1 MGEQEGLEEL
11 FRTSETDL
19 YGEELTPKQKRIV
32 EAAIQMFSEKGY
44 SSSSTSEIAKRA
56 KVAEGTI
63 FRHYKTKKELLLAIV
78 TPVMSNLLA
87 PFIIRDLDKV
97 LSQNYKCYEDFLTA
111 IVKNRQTFIEKHIS
125 IVKILLQEIPFH
137 NELRSQFIERIG
149 KEVYNRLEAI
159 VTHFQDKGEL
169 IEMPTQAAIRL
180 TATSIGGFLLTR
192 YILLPDNDWDD
203 EEELKRTIH
212 FIMNGMKAR

>member
-1 MGEQEGLEEL
+1 MGKQEDINEL
-11 FRTSETDL
+11 FKSSESDV
-19 YGEELTPKQKRIV
+19 YGEGLTPKQKRIL

-56 KVAEGTI
+56 EVAEGTI

-97 LSQNYKCYEDFLTA
+97 LKKNYKSYEDFLIA
-111 IVKNRQTFIEKHIS
+111 IVKNRQEFIEKHIS
-125 IVKILLQEIPFH
+125 IVKILIQEIPFH
-137 NELRSQFIERIG
+137 DELRSQFIDRIG
-149 KEVYNRLEAI
+149 KEVYTRLEAI
-159 VTHFQDKGEL
+159 VSHFQAKGEL
-169 IEMPTQAAIRL
+169 VEMPTQTAIRL
-180 TATSIGGFLLTR
+180 TASSIGGFLFAR
-192 YILLPDNDWDD
+192 YILLPEHDWND
-203 EEELKRTIH
+203 EEELKHTIH

>member
-1 MGEQEGLEEL
+1 MGEQESMEEL
-11 FRTSETDL
+11 FSTNENEL
-19 YGEELTPKQKRIV
+19 YGEELTAKQKRIV

-56 KVAEGTI
+56 NVAEGTI

-97 LSQNYKCYEDFLTA
+97 LSQNYQCYEDFLTA
-111 IVKNRQTFIEKHIS
+111 IVKNRQVFIEKHLS

-137 NELRSQFIERIG
+137 DELRSQFIDRIG
-149 KEVYNRLEAI
+149 KEVYTRLEAI
-159 VTHFQDKGEL
+159 VIHFQEKGKL
-169 IEMPTQAAIRL
+169 VEMPTQSAVRL
-180 TATSIGGFLLTR
+180 TATTIGGFLLTR
-192 YILLPDNDWDD
+192 YILLPNNDWND
-203 EEELKRTIH
+203 EEELKTTIH
-212 FIMNGMKAR
+212 FIMNGMKA

>member
-1 MGEQEGLEEL
+1 MGEQEGMEEL
-11 FRTSETDL
+11 FRTSENEL
-19 YGEELTPKQKRIV
+19 YGEELTAKQKRIV

-56 KVAEGTI
+56 NVAEGTI

-111 IVKNRQTFIEKHIS
+111 IVKNRQAFIEKHLS

-137 NELRSQFIERIG
+137 DELRSQFIDRIG
-149 KEVYNRLEAI
+149 KEVYTRLEAI
-159 VTHFQDKGEL
+159 VTHFQEKGEL
-169 IEMPTQAAIRL
+169 VEMPTPSAVRL
-180 TATSIGGFLLTR
+180 TATTIGGFLLTR
-192 YILLPDNDWDD
+192 YILLPNNDWND
-203 EEELKRTIH
+203 EEELKTTIH